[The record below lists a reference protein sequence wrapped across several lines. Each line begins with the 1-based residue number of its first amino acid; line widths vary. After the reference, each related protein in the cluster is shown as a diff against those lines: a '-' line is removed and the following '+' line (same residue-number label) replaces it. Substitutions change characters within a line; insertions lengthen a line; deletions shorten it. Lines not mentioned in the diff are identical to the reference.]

1 MCVCVSVSARA
12 CVRVCVYFVCVSEC
26 VCVGVCVCAC
36 VYVRVNVSRHVLL
49 KNALQCI
56 QLKNIY
62 LPKTGND
69 AFVMM
74 TWYCSGKI

>member
-1 MCVCVSVSARA
+1 M
-12 CVRVCVYFVCVSEC
+12 
-26 VCVGVCVCAC
+26 CVGVWVCVC

-56 QLKNIY
+56 QLKKIY
-62 LPKTGND
+62 TLPKTGND

-74 TWYCSGKI
+74 